1 MGPQPRGETFGS
13 LKKEASTCS
22 AHNVL
27 RIGCVETLTIPICF
41 HPWDNTAYTEVLLYK
56 LSAHNTGTSTVH
68 MHILYNSR
76 VSGWVWELGGHP
88 WASKKLG
95 RAKVEREKGQT
106 FKAIPFPPL
115 VLVET
120 NPPLPLPPAL
130 LAQVRGCVTGKRRAW
145 DPRRVLDS
153 YFCAEFALMFI
164 TLYC

>member
-88 WASKKLG
+88 WASKKGEL
-95 RAKVEREKGQT
+95 RWKEKRDKHSKQSPSPLLCWS
-106 FKAIPFPPL
+106 KPIPLFL
-115 VLVET
+115 FRQLCLHNKSAVV
-120 NPPLPLPPAL
+120 
-130 LAQVRGCVTGKRRAW
+130 
-145 DPRRVLDS
+145 
-153 YFCAEFALMFI
+153 
-164 TLYC
+164 